1 MAQHLLLLK
10 NGVVIVHDADDAAQT
25 FKADVL
31 IQGNKIVD
39 IAPDIA
45 PSNGAEVVDCADKII
60 APGFVDTHRHMYTIG
75 LRGRHGDDLLN
86 DYLVHG

>member
-1 MAQHLLLLK
+1 MAQHPLLLK
-10 NGVVIVHDADDAAQT
+10 NGVVIVHEANDAARAV
-25 FKADVL
+25 KADVL

-39 IAPDIA
+39 IAPDLA
-45 PSNGAEVVDCADKII
+45 PSNGSEVVDCADKII